1 MLLRICLVIA
11 IVGGLAAGALSFVKV
26 QDIIVTTRAARDQW
40 HSQFD
45 SEHKT
50 RLTAE
55 ANLKKTKAELD
66 TTKKDLATTKSQ
78 LDEANAKV
86 ADLDKKN
93 TDLTADLDKTRA
105 DRDTAQQELEQWH
118 LIPGGLKPPQIAAM
132 IEELAKAKQAR
143 DAYIAENKILNNK
156 VLDLDARWNK
166 FFGNNA
172 PVILPTGLKG
182 KIMAVDPKFDFV
194 VLNIGRD
201 QGVLERGEMMVN
213 RQGKLLGKVR
223 IASVQKD
230 RCIANILPDWRR
242 GEVMEGDE
250 VLY

>member
-1 MLLRICLVIA
+1 MLLRICLIIA
-11 IVGGLAAGALSFVKV
+11 IVGGLAAGVLSFVKV
-26 QDIIVTTRAARDQW
+26 QDIIVTTRAERDKW
-40 HSQFD
+40 HTDYD

-66 TTKKDLATTKSQ
+66 STKKELATTKGQ

-93 TDLTADLDKTRA
+93 TDLAAELDKTRA

-118 LIPGGLKPPQIAAM
+118 LIPGGLKPPQIAGM

-143 DAYIAENKILNNK
+143 DAYLAENKVLNDKVVELNNRWDK
-156 VLDLDARWNK
+156 YFGAEGLVVL
-166 FFGNNA
+166 
-172 PVILPTGLKG
+172 PPGLKG
-182 KIMAVDPKFDFV
+182 KIVAVDPKFDFV
-194 VLNIGRD
+194 VLNIGKD

-213 RQGKLLGKVR
+213 RDGRLMGKVR
-223 IASVQKD
+223 ISSVQKD
-230 RCIANILPDWRR
+230 RCIANILPDWKR
-242 GEVMEGDE
+242 GEIMEGDE
-250 VLY
+250 VID

>member
-66 TTKKDLATTKSQ
+66 TTKKELATTKSQ
-78 LDEANAKV
+78 LDDANAKV

-93 TDLTADLDKTRA
+93 TDLSADLDKTRA

-132 IEELAKAKQAR
+132 IEELARTKQAR
-143 DAYIAENKILNNK
+143 DTYVAENKILNEK
-156 VLDLDARWNK
+156 VTDLNERWNK
-166 FFGNNA
+166 YFGDTG

-182 KIMAVDPKFDFV
+182 KIVAVDPKFDFV
-194 VLNIGRD
+194 VLNIGKD
-201 QGVLERGEMMVN
+201 QGALVRGEMMVN
-213 RQGKLLGKVR
+213 REGRLLGKVR
-223 IASVQKD
+223 IASVEKD
-230 RCIANILPDWRR
+230 HCIANILPDWKR

>member
-45 SEHKT
+45 SEHQT

-66 TTKKDLATTKSQ
+66 TTKKELATTKSQ
-78 LDEANAKV
+78 LDDANGKV
-86 ADLDKKN
+86 
-93 TDLTADLDKTRA
+93 ADLDKTRA

-143 DAYIAENKILNNK
+143 DTYLAENKLLNDK
-156 VLDLDARWNK
+156 VVELDERWNK
-166 FFGNNA
+166 FFGNDA

-182 KIMAVDPKFDFV
+182 KVVAVDPKFDFV
-194 VLNIGRD
+194 VLNIGKD

-213 RQGKLLGKVR
+213 REGRLLGKVR

-230 RCIANILPDWRR
+230 RSIANILPDWRH
-242 GEVMEGDE
+242 GEIMEGDE

>member
-1 MLLRICLVIA
+1 MLLRICLIIA
-11 IVGGLAAGALSFVKV
+11 IVGGLAAGALSFIKV

-45 SEHKT
+45 SEHTT

-66 TTKKDLATTKSQ
+66 TTKKDLAATKSQ
-78 LDEANAKV
+78 LDDANAKV

-93 TDLTADLDKTRA
+93 TDLTAELDKTRA

-132 IEELAKAKQAR
+132 IDELAKAKQAR
-143 DAYIAENKILNNK
+143 DTYIAENKILNDK
-156 VLDLDARWNK
+156 VLELDERWNK

-172 PVILPTGLKG
+172 PVILPAGLKG
-182 KIMAVDPKFDFV
+182 KVVAVDPKFDFV
-194 VLNIGRD
+194 VLDIGKD

-213 RQGKLLGKVR
+213 REGKLLGKVR

-230 RCIANILPDWRR
+230 RCIANILPDWQR
-242 GEVMEGDE
+242 GEIMEGDE

>member
-11 IVGGLAAGALSFVKV
+11 IVGGLAAGVLSFVKV

-66 TTKKDLATTKSQ
+66 TTKKELATTKSQ
-78 LDEANAKV
+78 LDDANAKV

-93 TDLTADLDKTRA
+93 TDLAATLDKTRA

-118 LIPGGLKPPQIAAM
+118 LIPGGLKPPQITSM
-132 IEELAKAKQAR
+132 IEELEKTKKAR
-143 DAYIAENKILNNK
+143 DAYVAENRVLNDK
-156 VLDLDARWNK
+156 VVELNDRWNK
-166 FFGNNA
+166 FFGDSA
-172 PVILPTGLKG
+172 PVILPPGLKG
-182 KIMAVDPKFDFV
+182 KIVAVDPKFDFV
-194 VLNIGRD
+194 VLNIGKD

-213 RQGKLLGKVR
+213 RDGRLLGKVR
-223 IASVQKD
+223 IESVQKD
-230 RCIANILPDWRR
+230 RCIANILPDWQR
-242 GEVMEGDE
+242 GEIMEGDE
-250 VLY
+250 VID